1 MIKSIITGC
10 AVLTLSALAVTHAE
24 FSYEQE
30 LQQSCNKVKQYA
42 SLGKKFYDQ
51 KQYIKKRSKISRI
64 KPLGLHFV
72 KPMQTKPQLNLPTVI
87 LKLPTI
93 MWA

>member
-10 AVLTLSALAVTHAE
+10 AVLTLSALTVTHAE

-30 LQQSCNKVKQYA
+30 LQQGCNKVKQYA

-51 KQYIKKRSKISRI
+51 KQYKKALENFQNQASWTA
-64 KPLGLHFV
+64 FV
-72 KPMQTKPQLNLPTVI
+72 RPMQTKPQLNLPTVI
-87 LKLPTI
+87 LRLPTI
-93 MWA
+93 TWA

>member
-30 LQQSCNKVKQYA
+30 LQQGCNKVKQYA

-51 KQYIKKRSKISRI
+51 K
-64 KPLGLHFV
+64 
-72 KPMQTKPQLNLPTVI
+72 
-87 LKLPTI
+87 
-93 MWA
+93 

>member
-1 MIKSIITGC
+1 MIKSIISGC

-51 KQYIKKRSKISRI
+51 KQYKKRSKISRI

-72 KPMQTKPQLNLPTVI
+72 KPMKMKPQLNLLTVI

-93 MWA
+93 MWD

>member
-30 LQQSCNKVKQYA
+30 LQQGCNKVKQYA
-42 SLGKKFYDQ
+42 SSVSYTHL
-51 KQYIKKRSKISRI
+51 
-64 KPLGLHFV
+64 
-72 KPMQTKPQLNLPTVI
+72 T
-87 LKLPTI
+87 LPTI
-93 MWA
+93 LRV

>member
-1 MIKSIITGC
+1 MIKSIISGC

-51 KQYIKKRSKISRI
+51 KQYKKSARKFPESS
-64 KPLGLHFV
+64 LLDC
-72 KPMQTKPQLNLPTVI
+72 I
-87 LKLPTI
+87 L
-93 MWA
+93 

>member
-10 AVLTLSALAVTHAE
+10 TALTLSALAVTHAE

-30 LQQSCNKVKQYA
+30 LQQGCNKVKQYA
-42 SLGKKFYDQ
+42 SLGKKNYDQ
-51 KQYIKKRSKISRI
+51 KQYKKRSKTFIT
-64 KPLGLHFV
+64 KPLGLLFV
-72 KPMQTKPQLNLPTVI
+72 KPMKMKPQLNLPTVI

-93 MWA
+93 T

>member
-30 LQQSCNKVKQYA
+30 LQQGCNKVKQYA

-51 KQYIKKRSKISRI
+51 KQYK
-64 KPLGLHFV
+64 
-72 KPMQTKPQLNLPTVI
+72 N
-87 LKLPTI
+87 
-93 MWA
+93 

>member
-30 LQQSCNKVKQYA
+30 LQQGCNKVKQYA

-51 KQYIKKRSKISRI
+51 NNIKSARKFPEPS
-64 KPLGLHFV
+64 LLTAFV

-93 MWA
+93 TWA